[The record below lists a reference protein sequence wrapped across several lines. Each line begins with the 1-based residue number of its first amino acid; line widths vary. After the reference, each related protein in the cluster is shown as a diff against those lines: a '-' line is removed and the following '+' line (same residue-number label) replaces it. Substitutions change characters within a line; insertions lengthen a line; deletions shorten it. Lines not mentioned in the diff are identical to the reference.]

1 MPSLRDYFNLKACPR
16 VVFGTSY
23 FKELCLSATQTTGL
37 CRADR
42 GALGSA
48 ALLQLRALDHQDTSP
63 YRAYKSESYRTQRL
77 QKTVPHFHHSPW
89 ETPHVHFQEERY
101 SSQCLTSPYSP
112 VQGVKHTK
120 NQQKSVQILGGSLS
134 FQLWLRLFLWAVS
147 TAPKQHFKRF
157 HPGVEIE
164 LLWETYQIRS

>member
-42 GALGSA
+42 RALGSA

-63 YRAYKSESYRTQRL
+63 YRAYRSESYRAQRL
-77 QKTVPHFHHSPW
+77 QKTLYHTSITAPGKLPMFISKRRDTALSVWPHHIHLYW
-89 ETPHVHFQEERY
+89 ESNT
-101 SSQCLTSPYSP
+101 L
-112 VQGVKHTK
+112 KINK
-120 NQQKSVQILGGSLS
+120 NQCRFWVVHWAFSCGFICSFGLFPLPLNSTLKGFILE
-134 FQLWLRLFLWAVS
+134 WR
-147 TAPKQHFKRF
+147 
-157 HPGVEIE
+157 
-164 LLWETYQIRS
+164 